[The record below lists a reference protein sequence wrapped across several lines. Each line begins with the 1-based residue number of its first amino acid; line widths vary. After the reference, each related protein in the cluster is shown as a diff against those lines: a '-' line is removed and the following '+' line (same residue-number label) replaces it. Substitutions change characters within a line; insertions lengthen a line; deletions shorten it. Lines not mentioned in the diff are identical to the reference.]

1 MSEKNRA
8 LSKIFNI
15 LKSSIPSI
23 VSSIIIILFYRN
35 VRRFKSFPILI
46 LHSTSRAYPSR
57 YLQSILASKSA
68 AAKALA
74 TNCQHACRKSLEQCN
89 NVANETIKE
98 RCAACLAHSPATC
111 SALSVLVSVVWFYWC
126 SGNGLISTWFVAL
139 PETMAHQVGV
149 IKGLPSLHFR
159 RALKKNLEGTSHNN

>member
-8 LSKIFNI
+8 LSKTFNI

-35 VRRFKSFPILI
+35 VRRFESFSILI
-46 LHSTSRAYPSR
+46 LLSSRRAYPFR
-57 YLQSILASKSA
+57 YLQGILASKSA

-98 RCAACLAHSPATC
+98 RSAAAVSFTLLQLIAN
-111 SALSVLVSVVWFYWC
+111 SASLSASFGFIDVL
-126 SGNGLISTWFVAL
+126 
-139 PETMAHQVGV
+139 
-149 IKGLPSLHFR
+149 
-159 RALKKNLEGTSHNN
+159 GTV